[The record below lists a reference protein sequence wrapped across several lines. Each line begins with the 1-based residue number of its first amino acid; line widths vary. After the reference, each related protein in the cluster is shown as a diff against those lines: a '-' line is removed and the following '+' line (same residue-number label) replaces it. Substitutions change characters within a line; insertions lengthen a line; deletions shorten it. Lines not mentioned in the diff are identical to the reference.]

1 MKFLIAGF
9 GSIGRRHMRNLLTLG
24 QKDIVLYRTGRSTL
38 SDNELTGFPVETDL
52 EKALDHK
59 PDVVIISNPTA
70 YHLNVAI
77 PAAEAG
83 CTILLEK
90 PINDSMEGV
99 DELTAALEQGGGA
112 VLTGFQFRFH
122 PGLQRLAE
130 LLREGVAGR
139 PLSVRVQWG
148 EYLPNWHPWEDYRK
162 SYSAREDLGGGV
174 VLTLSHPLDYL
185 HWLFGEVESLWAFTG
200 KISDLEIQVEDV
212 GEIGM
217 SFRSGVL
224 GSVHL
229 DYFQRPT
236 EHRMEIICT
245 EGTILWNNANG
256 AVRVY
261 HPASES
267 WESYPIPENF
277 DRNDL
282 FLAELRHLIAIAQ
295 GDVDPLCSL
304 QDGIRA
310 LQVALAVHESA
321 RTNQMIQ
328 L

>member
-9 GSIGRRHMRNLLTLG
+9 GSIGRRHFRNLLTLG
-24 QKDIVLYRTGRSTL
+24 EKDIVLFRTGRSTL
-38 SDNELTGFPVETDL
+38 PDDEIKDYPVETDL
-52 EKALDHK
+52 QKALAHR
-59 PDVVIISNPTA
+59 PDVVIIANPTA
-70 YHLNVAI
+70 SHLGVAI

-83 CTILLEK
+83 CTILMEK
-90 PINDSMEGV
+90 PISNSL
-99 DELTAALEQGGGA
+99 DEVHDLEAALQRGGGQLL
-112 VLTGFQFRFH
+112 VGFQFRFH

-139 PLSVRVQWG
+139 PLSARVQWG

-185 HWLFGEVESLWAFTG
+185 GWLFGEVESLWAFTG
-200 KISDLEIQVEDV
+200 KVSDLEIQVEDV

-217 SFRSGVL
+217 RFRSGVI

-229 DYFQRPT
+229 DYYQRPT
-236 EHRMEIICT
+236 EHRMEVACT
-245 EGTILWNNANG
+245 EGTLLWNNANG
-256 AVRVY
+256 AVRRY
-261 HPASES
+261 HPETES
-267 WESYPIPENF
+267 WETYPFPAGF

-282 FLAELRHLIAIAQ
+282 FLAELHHLIAVAQ
-295 GDVDPLCSL
+295 HEVDPLCTL
-304 QDGIRA
+304 ADGKRA
-310 LQVALAVHESA
+310 LEIALAVHESA
-321 RTNQMIQ
+321 NTHRMIE